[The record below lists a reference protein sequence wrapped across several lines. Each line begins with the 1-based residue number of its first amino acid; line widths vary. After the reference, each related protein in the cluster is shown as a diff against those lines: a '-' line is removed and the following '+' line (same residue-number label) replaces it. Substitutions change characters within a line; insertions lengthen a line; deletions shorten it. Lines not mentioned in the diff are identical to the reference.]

1 MSKSQVRTL
10 VCVVCLTAMCALIA
24 GCEGQATVE
33 KAKPEVKATAE
44 KAKPEAKATAEPAK
58 LATAEKP
65 KEAAKPAAEK
75 PKAATE
81 QAKPAAEK
89 GTTLGPYGLA
99 KNWMDEQGFISNW
112 LIVGPF
118 PNPGERPDCNG
129 FHIDYLKNYGGE
141 LNCTPANGME
151 IKTDDGKVVKWQ
163 PYQSTD
169 TTVNFF
175 SVENLK
181 LEPSQEK
188 ILCYA
193 ACWVDSDADKE
204 VELRIGS
211 DDGYKLWVN
220 HKLVSEQNVYR
231 SMEMDQET
239 HKVKLNKGRNLILVK
254 VATDW
259 GEFAF
264 MLRVVNA
271 EGKEVPGIKV
281 WN

>member
-10 VCVVCLTAMCALIA
+10 MCVVCLTAMCALIA

-44 KAKPEAKATAEPAK
+44 KAKPEVKATAEKAK
-58 LATAEKP
+58 AATAEKP

-75 PKAATE
+75 PKAA
-81 QAKPAAEK
+81 AAEK

-175 SVENLK
+175 SVEFLK
-181 LEPSQEK
+181 LEPQQSS

-193 ACWVDSDADKE
+193 ACWVDSDADKD

-264 MLRVVNA
+264 MLRVVDA
-271 EGKEVPGIKV
+271 DGKEVPGIKV

>member
-1 MSKSQVRTL
+1 M
-10 VCVVCLTAMCALIA
+10 CVLCLAALCALIA
-24 GCEGQATVE
+24 GCEGQATCP
-33 KAKPEVKATAE
+33 KAKE
-44 KAKPEAKATAEPAK
+44 AKEAKATSEQAKPA
-58 LATAEKP
+58 AEKP
-65 KEAAKPAAEK
+65 KAASEPAPAEK

-118 PNPGERPDCNG
+118 PNPGERPDNNG
-129 FHIDYLKNYGGE
+129 FNLDYLKNYGGE

-151 IKTDDGKVVKWQ
+151 IKIEGGTAVKWQ
-163 PYQSTD
+163 AYQSTD

-181 LEPSQEK
+181 LEPSQED

-193 ACWVDSDADKE
+193 ACWVDADADKE

-259 GEFAF
+259 GEFQF

>member
-1 MSKSQVRTL
+1 MNKSQVRTL
-10 VCVVCLTAMCALIA
+10 MCVLCLAALCALIA
-24 GCEGQATVE
+24 GCEGQATCP
-33 KAKPEVKATAE
+33 KAKE
-44 KAKPEAKATAEPAK
+44 AKEAKATSEQAKPAAEKPKAASEPAK
-58 LATAEKP
+58 AATAEKP

-75 PKAATE
+75 PKEA
-81 QAKPAAEK
+81 AAEK
-89 GTTLGPYGLA
+89 GPALGPYALA
-99 KNWMDEQGFISNW
+99 KNWMDEEGFINNW
-112 LIVGPF
+112 LLVGPF
-118 PNPGERPDCNG
+118 PNPGERPDNNG
-129 FHIDYLKNYGGE
+129 FNLDYLKNYGGE
-141 LNCTPANGME
+141 LNHVPANGME
-151 IKTDDGKVVKWQ
+151 IKTDDGTAVKWQ

-169 TTVNFF
+169 TVVNFYA
-175 SVENLK
+175 VEQLK
-181 LEPSQEK
+181 LEPSQED

-231 SMEMDQET
+231 AMEMDQET

-259 GEFAF
+259 GEFQF

>member
-10 VCVVCLTAMCALIA
+10 MCVLCLAALCAIIA
-24 GCEGQATVE
+24 GCEGQATG
-33 KAKPEVKATAE
+33 E
-44 KAKPEAKATAEPAK
+44 KAKPEAKATCEKVKPAAEKPCDKTKA
-58 LATAEKP
+58 ATAEKP

-75 PKAATE
+75 PKEA
-81 QAKPAAEK
+81 AAEK
-89 GTTLGPYGLA
+89 STALGPYALA
-99 KNWMDEQGFISNW
+99 KNWMDEQGFINNW

-118 PNPGERPDCNG
+118 PNPGERPDNNG
-129 FHIDYLKNYGGE
+129 YNLDYLKNYGGE
-141 LNCTPANGME
+141 LNHVPANGMG
-151 IKTDDGKVVKWQ
+151 IKDPNGTVLKWQ

-175 SVENLK
+175 SVEHLK
-181 LEPSQEK
+181 LEPSQED

-193 ACWVDSDADKE
+193 ACWVDADADKE
-204 VELRIGS
+204 VELRVGS

-231 SMEMDQET
+231 AMEMDQET
-239 HKVKLNKGRNLILVK
+239 HKVKLNKGKNLILLK
-254 VATDW
+254 VTQDW
-259 GEFAF
+259 GEFGF
-264 MLRVVNA
+264 MLRVVDA

>member
-1 MSKSQVRTL
+1 M
-10 VCVVCLTAMCALIA
+10 CVLCLAALCALIA
-24 GCEGQATVE
+24 GCEGQATCP
-33 KAKPEVKATAE
+33 KAKEAKEVKATGE
-44 KAKPEAKATAEPAK
+44 QAKPA
-58 LATAEKP
+58 AEKP

-75 PKAATE
+75 PKEA
-81 QAKPAAEK
+81 AAEK
-89 GTTLGPYGLA
+89 GPALGPYALA

-112 LIVGPF
+112 LLAGPF
-118 PNPGERPDCNG
+118 PNLGERPDNNG
-129 FHIDYLKNYGGE
+129 YNIDYLKNYGGE
-141 LNCTPANGME
+141 LNHVPANGME
-151 IKTDDGKVVKWQ
+151 IKIEGGTAVKWQ
-163 PYQSTD
+163 AYQSTD
-169 TTVNFF
+169 TVVNFF
-175 SVENLK
+175 AVEQLK
-181 LEPSQEK
+181 LEPSQED

-193 ACWVDSDADKE
+193 ACWVDADADKE

-239 HKVKLNKGRNLILVK
+239 HKVKLNKGKNLILVK
-254 VATDW
+254 VTTDW